1 MRDKVE
7 NLKLFI
13 AEHKAYFLERIA
25 SDVSFDWEDDSW
37 SSDNTHKG
45 VFSGGSSGGLEFKNI
60 NSIRKGIYLD
70 GEKEIDVNH
79 VVNREYRDFMKAFI
93 VFIIKL
99 RNHKISITALNRD
112 NLLLKRIYIRMFI
125 NGESKPTAS
134 SISSKVISQTMLAHC
149 SAMSNINN
157 KADSHTAMSRICKYI
172 TQLAITFNPVTFSV
186 TQKRPSSKS
195 TIAAKTAKTKAFHD
209 AKYAEETDE
218 DESNKLITIQ
228 TFLNII
234 AARGMVTSD
243 GEKILLNMLMLLMVT
258 GFRFGELERI
268 LVGSLKRLEVADAE
282 AAKILRKK
290 GLKDYY
296 LGIVYVG
303 EKKSGHRTH
312 WVEPLAIDLV
322 ESIFDDT
329 IRLTAP
335 VREHII
341 ICRANNFSSLLPF
354 ELQGKSEISL
364 HEIVTHI
371 SESFSTTALARGAS
385 SQRDYAKK
393 SLSKLGIEPSRVDT
407 INRRQKDF
415 YYTSESIDSFLKKK
429 ISSTQALNPEFIYS
443 FVDSLTG
450 NHVTHN
456 FEDLLFIA
464 PEGSLS
470 LARSSVIKPLP
481 VPICM
486 DDMLKFVGA
495 NNGKGGLSLFKK
507 YNLIDESGEFP
518 ALTTHIPRH
527 TINTFLA
534 IAGVSDHIQAIMM
547 GRVDISQNSAYH
559 HLAIEQRALASEAVS
574 TRTQL
579 DLFHNELNTLS
590 NPLDIIKES
599 AEISINPNL
608 RLENAIVQNIHSF
621 TTKEDTSAFFSN
633 VFEASSL
640 DLMAGLGEA
649 FSIEKSDTARDELL
663 NRHADLHPL
672 DFGSCMRKLQA
683 WSCPYSMKC
692 QDGASCPYF
701 TTIGRADDMRKL
713 VQKKSIL
720 KKQIKGIKQLLLTG
734 NINQIEHDEIVT
746 DFHSRVSNL
755 LRIREN
761 LNKIESTKV
770 KLNLIELDE
779 HKKPKTLATLFAI
792 EHMKAEGAN
801 NA

>member
-13 AEHKAYFLERIA
+13 AEHKAYFLARIA

-37 SSDNTHKG
+37 CTNNTHKG
-45 VFSGGSSGGLEFKNI
+45 VFSGGGSGGLEFKNI

-70 GEKEIDVNH
+70 GENEIDVNH
-79 VVNREYRDFMKAFI
+79 EVNREYRDFMKAFI

-99 RNHKISITALNRD
+99 RNHNISITALHRD
-112 NLLLKRIYIRMFI
+112 NLLLKRVYIRMFI
-125 NGESKPTAS
+125 NGESKPTAN
-134 SISSKVISQTMLAHC
+134 SISDKVISQAMLAHC
-149 SAMSNINN
+149 AAMSNMNN
-157 KADSHTAMSRICKYI
+157 KADSHTAMSKICKYI

-195 TIAAKTAKTKAFHD
+195 TAAAKSAKTKAFHD

-218 DESNKLITIQ
+218 DESKKLITIQ

-234 AARGMVTSD
+234 AARSMVTSD

-258 GFRFGELERI
+258 GFRFGELERV
-268 LVGSLKRLEVADAE
+268 LVSSLKKLEVADDE

-312 WVEPLAIDLV
+312 WVEPFAIDLV
-322 ESIFDDT
+322 ESIFNDT
-329 IRLTAP
+329 IRLTEP

-341 ICRANNFSSLLPF
+341 QCRYNGFSSLLPV
-354 ELQGKSEISL
+354 ELKGKSEISL
-364 HEIVTHI
+364 HEIVTYI
-371 SESFSTTALARGAS
+371 SESLSTTALARGAS

-393 SLSKLGIEPSRVDT
+393 SLSKLGIEPSRVET
-407 INRRQKDF
+407 INGRQKDF
-415 YYTSESIDSFLKKK
+415 YYTPESIDSFLKKK

-464 PEGSLS
+464 SEGSFS

-481 VPICM
+481 VPISM
-486 DDMLKFVGA
+486 EDMLKFVGA
-495 NNGKGGLSLFKK
+495 NSGKGGLSLFKK
-507 YNLIDESGEFP
+507 YNLIDEYGNFP
-518 ALTTHIPRH
+518 ALTTHMPRH

-534 IAGVSDHIQAIMM
+534 IAGVADHIQAVMM

-559 HLAIEQRALASEAVS
+559 HLAIEQRALASEVVS
-574 TRTQL
+574 TGTQL
-579 DLFHNELNTLS
+579 DLFHNENKALLS
-590 NPLDIIKES
+590 PLDIIKDR

-608 RLENAIVQNIHSF
+608 SLENAIAQNIHTF
-621 TTKEDTSAFFSN
+621 TTKEDTSSFIRN

-640 DLMAGLGEA
+640 DLMAGLGDA
-649 FSIEKSDTARDELL
+649 FAIEKSDSARDELL

-692 QDGASCPYF
+692 QDGSLCPYF
-701 TTIGRADDMRKL
+701 TMIGRADDMSKL
-713 VQKKSIL
+713 VQKELIL
-720 KKQIKGIKQLLLTG
+720 RKQIKGIRQLLLTESLS
-734 NINQIEHDEIVT
+734 QIEYDEIVS
-746 DFHSRVSNL
+746 DFDSRVSNL

-761 LNKIESTKV
+761 LNEIESTKV
-770 KLNLIELDE
+770 NFNLVELDE

-792 EHMKAEGAN
+792 EHMKVEGAN